1 MTVAAS
7 GSSGRS
13 ETVICAADDQARTV
27 AAGGDVSAH
36 DAVDAVPVGE
46 HQGGNAQFPAALHQL
61 IGVAGPLQ
69 EGKIALA
76 PQRYVGHV
84 PAPLLTPPSRGGT
97 SAG

>member
-1 MTVAAS
+1 MTVVGVGIVGAV
-7 GSSGRS
+7 GDGDLR
-13 ETVICAADDQARTV
+13 ADDQARTV